1 MCLGIAGQIVE
12 FVPGESDLA
21 TVDVFGVRRAVNIGL
36 VKQEG
41 LAPGDW
47 VLIHVGH
54 AIAKMDEEEA
64 RASQAFLQ
72 ELGDAHIN
80 EFMADTESQSNDDTL
95 TSPGAQIKGK
105 DGP

>member
-12 FVPGESDLA
+12 LGLGESDLA
-21 TVDVFGVRRAVNIGL
+21 SVDVFGVRRAVNIGL

-41 LAPGDW
+41 LQPGDW
-47 VLIHVGH
+47 ILIHVGH

-80 EFMADTESQSNDDTL
+80 ELMAEEKSWTTL
-95 TSPGAQIKGK
+95 EAETKG
-105 DGP
+105 GNGS

>member
-12 FVPGESDLA
+12 LGLGESDLA
-21 TVDVFGVRRAVNIGL
+21 SVDVFGVRRTVNIGL

-47 VLIHVGH
+47 ILIHVGH
-54 AIAKMDEEEA
+54 AIAKMDEDEA

-72 ELGDAHIN
+72 EMGGAHRQGFMVEGESESGDD
-80 EFMADTESQSNDDTL
+80 FLTTL
-95 TSPGAQIKGK
+95 AGEIKGRT
-105 DGP
+105 GS